1 MRLLSLSLLAVLALF
16 SSACNQENTE
26 TESAE
31 EFTEAMA
38 KEHAGDTPTG
48 NSVAWLEPAT
58 EVEGEPVSY
67 TTIDGTGIT
76 GYLARPKSQESSSTG
91 VIVIHEWW
99 GLNDN
104 IRAMARRIAGDGYVA
119 LAVDLYNGNVAGTS
133 DSAKILMGE
142 AMQNKDQA
150 IANLKD
156 GIAYLKAQGA
166 TKIGVIGWCFGG
178 AWSLQTA
185 LNFPDDI
192 DATVIYY
199 GHLVNDPDMLAKLDM
214 PLLGIFGEE
223 DGGIPV
229 AQVREFESTLDS
241 LGKQHTIQ
249 IYPNANH
256 AFANP
261 SGERY
266 NAEAA
271 VDAWT
276 KTTAFLSEHLK

>member
-1 MRLLSLSLLAVLALF
+1 MRLLSLSLLAALAFF
-16 SSACNQENTE
+16 SMACNQENTD
-26 TESAE
+26 SAD
-31 EFTEAMA
+31 EFTDAMA
-38 KEHAGDTPTG
+38 KEHAGDTPSG
-48 NSVAWLEPAT
+48 NSVAWMEPST

-67 TTIDGTGIT
+67 TTADNKEIT
-76 GYLARPKSQESSSTG
+76 GYLAQPKSPEKPTTG
-91 VIVIHEWW
+91 MIVIHEWW

-104 IRAMARRIAGDGYVA
+104 IRAMARRIAGDGYLA
-119 LAVDLYNGNVAGTS
+119 LAVDLYNGNVATTS
-133 DSAKILMGE
+133 DSAKILMGN
-142 AMQNKDQA
+142 AMEGREQA

-166 TKIGVIGWCFGG
+166 TKIGVLGWCFGG
-178 AWSLQTA
+178 AWSLRTA

-199 GHLVNDPDMLAKLDM
+199 GHLENDPATLAKLDM
-214 PLLGIFGEE
+214 PVLGIFGEE
-223 DGGIPV
+223 DGGIP
-229 AQVREFESTLDS
+229 ADQVRAFESTLDS
-241 LGKQHTIQ
+241 LGIQHSIH

-271 VDAWT
+271 ADAWA
-276 KTTAFLSEHLK
+276 KTTAFLSENLK